1 MLLEGNEYI
10 FIMTKTATFDEATE
24 ICNQMNMS
32 KIFEPRTEEE
42 FDTLVDYAKSLGFA
56 EYWLNFKKGEMT
68 IPIEIKSFK
77 LEYRSDSTEVNWSF
91 HDQSDQFDDCLMTT
105 VSNQVTFKT
114 EWKDVPCNFAG
125 GQVICQK

>member
-10 FIMTKTATFDEATE
+10 FVMTKTATFDEATE

-56 EYWLNFKKGEMT
+56 EYWLNFKKGEMMIGT
-68 IPIEIKSFK
+68 HK
-77 LEYRSDSTEVNWSF
+77 
-91 HDQSDQFDDCLMTT
+91 
-105 VSNQVTFKT
+105 
-114 EWKDVPCNFAG
+114 
-125 GQVICQK
+125 

>member
-10 FIMTKTATFDEATE
+10 FVMTKTATFDEAAE
-24 ICNQMNMS
+24 ICNQINMS

-42 FDTLVDYAKSLGFA
+42 FDTFVDYAKSLGFA

-91 HDQSDQFDDCLMTT
+91 HDQSDQFDDCLMTII
-105 VSNQVTFKT
+105 NQVTFKT

-125 GQVICQK
+125 GQIICQK

>member
-1 MLLEGNEYI
+1 
-10 FIMTKTATFDEATE
+10 MTKTATFDEATE
-24 ICNQMNMS
+24 ICNKMNMS

-56 EYWLNFKKGEMT
+56 EYWLNFKKGEMMGT
-68 IPIEIKSFK
+68 PYHPNSNHFK
-77 LEYRSDSTEVNWSF
+77 LEYRSDQTEVNWSF

-105 VSNQVTFKT
+105 ISNQDTFKT

-125 GQVICQK
+125 GQIICQK

>member
-42 FDTLVDYAKSLGFA
+42 FDTLVDYAKSLGF
-56 EYWLNFKKGEMT
+56 N
-68 IPIEIKSFK
+68 SK
-77 LEYRSDSTEVNWSF
+77 LELVQELEKQVLPCVFKVRYRKLLP
-91 HDQSDQFDDCLMTT
+91 FD
-105 VSNQVTFKT
+105 NGRIA
-114 EWKDVPCNFAG
+114 E
-125 GQVICQK
+125 

>member
-1 MLLEGNEYI
+1 
-10 FIMTKTATFDEATE
+10 MTKTATFDEATE
-24 ICNQMNMS
+24 ICNQINMS

-56 EYWLNFKKGEMT
+56 EYWLNFKKGEIT
-68 IPIEIKSFK
+68 IPIEINSFK

-91 HDQSDQFDDCLMTT
+91 HDQSDQFDDCLMTII
-105 VSNQVTFKT
+105 NQFTFKT

>member
-10 FIMTKTATFDEATE
+10 FVMTKTATFDEATE
-24 ICNQMNMS
+24 ICNQINMS

-91 HDQSDQFDDCLMTT
+91 HDQSDQFDDCLMTII
-105 VSNQVTFKT
+105 NQVTFKT

-125 GQVICQK
+125 GQIICQK

>member
-10 FIMTKTATFDEATE
+10 FVMTKTATFDEATE

-91 HDQSDQFDDCLMTT
+91 HDQSDQFDDCLMTII
-105 VSNQVTFKT
+105 NQFTFKT

-125 GQVICQK
+125 GQIICQK